1 MKGLFI
7 GLVLLAAVCIFNAV
21 QNHQSVTRDEFTE
34 THKRLK
40 MQVDSIL
47 RNCDSLKN
55 ELRAVRCNT
64 DTLRAGQEVIFKT
77 MSENREK
84 RSLLDFIIG
93 R

>member
-1 MKGLFI
+1 MKGLLI
-7 GLVLLAAVCIFNAV
+7 VVILLAAVCIFNAI
-21 QNHQSVTRDEFTE
+21 QNQQSVTRDEFTE

-64 DTLRAGQEVIFKT
+64 DTLKAGQEVIFKT